1 MSIAIFA
8 AGVMIAVA
16 ISPEF
21 GVELAASI
29 DAHPMWS
36 GALLFYLLLN
46 GGGTSVKNIIK
57 RNRSDRDNN
66 NKRSD
71 N

>member
-21 GVELAASI
+21 GVELTAAV

-57 RNRSDRDNN
+57 RDRKDKKDNG
-66 NKRSD
+66 KR
-71 N
+71 

>member
-57 RNRSDRDNN
+57 RDRKDKKDNG
-66 NKRSD
+66 KR
-71 N
+71 